1 MGLCLS
7 ASPCNGQ
14 LTLPPIIC
22 LFQGLLVGRRLLQQL
37 PSPKH
42 KTKPQV
48 RVKREWIL
56 SCNMLLLQQGAQQKG
71 PKPARGD
78 AATWWGT
85 WMERWEMNV
94 SAFLHRGKNQM
105 SALYQISCS
114 IPVGLSYWWGGSWP
128 SPVFMNWVSRF
139 LCFWFFPPSCCRRSA
154 ILHFTGNNIFFIFSC
169 GGVTFLLF
177 FWFLFSKS
185 WFRWSSFPPFS
196 FPCFIVHLARQALAA
211 HICASPSVLL
221 EPGGIPLLRLLRVN
235 KFSWN
240 WTNTLIF

>member
-14 LTLPPIIC
+14 LALPPIIC

-56 SCNMLLLQQGAQQKG
+56 SCNMLFLEQGAQQKG

-85 WMERWEMNV
+85 WMEGWEMNV

-128 SPVFMNWVSRF
+128 SPVFMNWVSRL
-139 LCFWFFPPSCCRRSA
+139 LCFWFFS
-154 ILHFTGNNIFFIFSC
+154 
-169 GGVTFLLF
+169 
-177 FWFLFSKS
+177 
-185 WFRWSSFPPFS
+185 
-196 FPCFIVHLARQALAA
+196 
-211 HICASPSVLL
+211 
-221 EPGGIPLLRLLRVN
+221 PLLLQ
-235 KFSWN
+235 KEC
-240 WTNTLIF
+240 NTSFRRK